1 MFTKPAA
8 TVRLN
13 STHELRLTH
22 ESFCSTRPSASC
34 THCNA
39 VPEQVVDRKA
49 MIAIVRQ
56 ELGCPTL
63 GGPDP
68 HTLAR
73 PEALNVEVIDRL
85 NPFG

>member
-1 MFTKPAA
+1 VPIAVAKWRSIPRSVILHTANCPHGLS
-8 TVRLN
+8 VQPNRLEQLKCAG
-13 STHELRLTH
+13 S
-22 ESFCSTRPSASC
+22 
-34 THCNA
+34 
-39 VPEQVVDRKA
+39 QVVDGKA

-63 GGPDP
+63 DGPDP

-73 PEALNVEVIDRL
+73 PEALNVEVVDRL